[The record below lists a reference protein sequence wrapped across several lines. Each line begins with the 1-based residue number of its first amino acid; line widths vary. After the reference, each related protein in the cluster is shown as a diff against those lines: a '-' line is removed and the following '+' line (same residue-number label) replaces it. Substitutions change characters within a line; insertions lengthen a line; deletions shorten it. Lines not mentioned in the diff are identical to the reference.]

1 MNCPEDL
8 YLDLLKRTLTA
19 SDYDESYWRVI
30 EGSGKEIR
38 VRHPIR
44 SLKAF
49 ARQMILIARAVFGGS
64 LMLVDRR
71 RPDPAAREEGMD
83 WPCFGYSMAGHKAID
98 NVRFCVEDVIRNGVP
113 GDFIETGVWRGGMV
127 IYMRALLK
135 VYGVTDRVVWLADSF
150 EGLPAPKSSSDGIDL
165 SYVSYLKVSLEDV
178 ETNFRRFGLLDGQ
191 VRFLKGWFCDT
202 LPEAPVER
210 LAILRLDG
218 DMYSSTMDALTGL
231 YHKVSPG
238 GYVIVDDYFSWD
250 SCRAAVTDFL
260 ASRNIQ
266 VDLQRVDG
274 SRVFWQVT
282 GDHPQPI

>member
-113 GDFIETGVWRGGMV
+113 GDFSAWSR
-127 IYMRALLK
+127 
-135 VYGVTDRVVWLADSF
+135 
-150 EGLPAPKSSSDGIDL
+150 KSSAPPLVL
-165 SYVSYLKVSLEDV
+165 SQRMI
-178 ETNFRRFGLLDGQ
+178 TLL
-191 VRFLKGWFCDT
+191 R
-202 LPEAPVER
+202 
-210 LAILRLDG
+210 AI
-218 DMYSSTMDALTGL
+218 TC
-231 YHKVSPG
+231 
-238 GYVIVDDYFSWD
+238 
-250 SCRAAVTDFL
+250 CR
-260 ASRNIQ
+260 
-266 VDLQRVDG
+266 
-274 SRVFWQVT
+274 
-282 GDHPQPI
+282 